1 MNSSLIFWTSL
12 VTAAL
17 GLAASSGIVA
27 LRAREE
33 ARFRRDLAV
42 YALRFPRGMEPLAVV
57 ALLTGLSGLSA
68 PWWRRAWA
76 VRGVV
81 IEVSATAAG
90 IVHHLLVPRV
100 DTAVVLSA
108 IRAALP
114 DVAVTEDQQYEAP
127 RLARAESLGLS
138 TLRRPLEVSRP
149 EMISTAIL
157 ASLQPLAAGE
167 RLVMQWALMPA
178 RPTRPVVEST
188 GHGSAGFI
196 GQLVERLVSGPPVST
211 AAAKEL
217 RAKQSGGA
225 MFVSSCRIGATA
237 RTSARAG
244 QLLGRVNAALHTA
257 HAPGVSF
264 YRRRLGRSRVAG
276 EMAAHRLPVVTF
288 PLVLN
293 ASELAALIAFPLGDV
308 MVPGLRL
315 GGTRQLAPS
324 ADIPV
329 GPRVVAWSTFPGA
342 QRPLALSVTDSLRHL
357 HLVGPT
363 GSGKSTLLLSMIT
376 GDMQAGRGVVVL
388 DPKGDLVTDVLNR
401 VPENRRNDVVV
412 LDPADEERPV
422 GLNLLSGSHRAP
434 ELAADQIV
442 GIFHQLYKAF
452 WGPRTQDI
460 LHAAL
465 LTLAAEPGMTLT
477 EVPLILT
484 DANFRRRLV
493 AKVDDPVALG
503 PFWASYEAWSD
514 AERAQAIGPVMN
526 KLRAFLMRR
535 RVRNVLGQAAP
546 RLDLGEALAR
556 KRIVLVPLTKGV
568 LGEEAAAL
576 VGSLVVARVWQAV
589 QGRATLPADR
599 RPATFMYIDEFQ
611 DYLNL
616 PMGVADV
623 LAQARGLGMG
633 LTLAHQHLGQLPN
646 DLREAVLANAR
657 SRVLFQV
664 AASDAGRLA
673 KELSPY
679 LGAADLQGLG
689 AYEVVVSL
697 SAGSRVAPPATAVTL
712 PPPPATGQAEVVRA
726 ASRERFGRDRDEVE
740 AAIRRR
746 HEGRRPAGAV
756 GRREVSE

>member
-1 MNSSLIFWTSL
+1 MNSLIFWLSL
-12 VTAAL
+12 VMAAL
-17 GLAASSGIVA
+17 GLAASSGVVV
-27 LRAREE
+27 LRTRDE
-33 ARFRRDLAV
+33 ARWRGDLVV
-42 YALRFPRGMEPLAVV
+42 YALRFPRGVEPLAVV
-57 ALLTGLSGLSA
+57 ALLTGLSGLAA
-68 PWWRRAWA
+68 PWWRRVWA
-76 VRGVV
+76 VRGVM
-81 IEVSATAAG
+81 IETSATVAG
-90 IVHHLLVPRV
+90 IAHHLLVPRASS
-100 DTAVVLSA
+100 AVVLAA

-114 DVAVTEDQQYEAP
+114 DVAVTEDAGYKAP
-127 RLARAESLGLS
+127 KPTRAVSLGLS
-138 TLRRPLEVSRP
+138 SLRRPLETSRP

-157 ASLQPLAAGE
+157 ASLQPLASGE
-167 RLVMQWALMPA
+167 RVVMQWVVMPA
-178 RPTRPVVEST
+178 RPARPVVE
-188 GHGSAGFI
+188 GARHGSAGFI
-196 GQLVERLVSGPPVST
+196 GQMVERLVSGPVLDG
-211 AAAKEL
+211 AAVKEL
-217 RAKQSGGA
+217 RAKQAGA
-225 MFVSSCRIGATA
+225 MFVSSCRIGAAA
-237 RTSARAG
+237 RTPERAG
-244 QLLGRVNAALHTA
+244 QLIGRVNAAMHTA
-257 HAPGVSF
+257 HAPGVSL
-264 YRRRLGRSRVAG
+264 YRRQVGRRRVARA
-276 EMAAHRLPVVTF
+276 MSAHRLPVVTF

-293 ASELAALIAFPLGDV
+293 AQELSALVAFPLGDV
-308 MVPGLRL
+308 MLPGLRL

-324 ADIPV
+324 SDIPM
-329 GPRVVAWSTFPGA
+329 GPRIVARSTFPGA
-342 QRPLALSVTDSLRHL
+342 ERPLGLSVTDSLRHL

-363 GSGKSTLLLSMIT
+363 GTGKSTLLLNLIT
-376 GDMQAGRGVVVL
+376 QDMNAGRGVVVL
-388 DPKGDLVTDVLNR
+388 DPKGDLVTDVLDR
-401 VPENRRNDVVV
+401 VPENRSDQVVI

-546 RLDLGEALAR
+546 RLDLGEALAHR
-556 KRIVLVPLTKGV
+556 RIVLVPLTKGV

-589 QGRATLPADR
+589 QGRATIPADR
-599 RPATFMYIDEFQ
+599 RPTTFMYIDEFQ

-657 SRVLFQV
+657 SRVVFQ
-664 AASDAGRLA
+664 AASADAGRLA
-673 KELSPY
+673 KELAPY
-679 LGAADLQGLG
+679 LGASDLQGLG

-697 SAGSRVAPPATAVTL
+697 SAGARVAPPATGMTM
-712 PPPPATGQAEVVRA
+712 PPSPASGRADLVRA
-726 ASRERFGRDRDEVE
+726 ASRERWGRDRDEVE
-740 AAIRRR
+740 ATIRAR
-746 HEGRRPAGAV
+746 HEGRRPSGRV

>member
-1 MNSSLIFWTSL
+1 MNSSLIFWTAW
-12 VTAAL
+12 VAVAL
-17 GLAASSGIVA
+17 GLAASSGVLV
-27 LRAREE
+27 LRTREE
-33 ARFRRDLAV
+33 ARWRGDLVV

-57 ALLTGLSGLSA
+57 AMLTGLSGLAA

-76 VRGVV
+76 VRGVM
-81 IEVSATAAG
+81 IETSATVAG
-90 IVHHLLVPRV
+90 IAHHLLIPRV
-100 DTAVVLSA
+100 DSAVVLAA
-108 IRAALP
+108 IRAAMP
-114 DVAVTEDQQYEAP
+114 DVAVTEDRDYEP
-127 RLARAESLGLS
+127 PEPTRAVALGLS
-138 TLRRPLEVSRP
+138 SLRRPLETSRP

-157 ASLQPLAAGE
+157 ASLQPLATGE
-167 RLVMQWALMPA
+167 RVVMQWAVMPA
-178 RPTRPVVEST
+178 RPPRPVVES
-188 GHGSAGFI
+188 GPRSAGFI
-196 GQLVERLVSGPPVST
+196 GQVVERLVSGPVLDG
-211 AAAKEL
+211 AAVKEL
-217 RAKQSGGA
+217 RAKQAGA

-237 RTSARAG
+237 RTQGRAG
-244 QLLGRVNAALHTA
+244 QLIGRVNAATHTA
-257 HAPGVSF
+257 HAPGVSL
-264 YRRRLGRSRVAG
+264 YRRQLGRRRVARN
-276 EMAAHRLPVVTF
+276 MSAHRLPVVTF

-308 MVPGLRL
+308 MLPGLRL

-324 ADIPV
+324 SDIPM
-329 GPRVVAWSTFPGA
+329 GPRIVARSTFPGA
-342 QRPLALSVTDSLRHL
+342 ERPLGLSVTDSLRHL

-363 GSGKSTLLLSMIT
+363 GTGKSTLLLNLIT
-376 GDMQAGRGVVVL
+376 QDMNAGRGVVVL
-388 DPKGDLVTDVLNR
+388 DPKGDLIADILDR
-401 VPENRRNDVVV
+401 VPENRRDQVVI

-484 DANFRRRLV
+484 NANFRRRLV

-535 RVRNVLGQAAP
+535 RVRNVLGQASP
-546 RLDLGEALAR
+546 RLDLGEALAHR
-556 KRIVLVPLTKGV
+556 RIVLVPLTKGV

-589 QGRATLPADR
+589 QARSTIPADR
-599 RPATFMYIDEFQ
+599 RPTTFMYIDEFQ

-646 DLREAVLANAR
+646 DLREAILANAR
-657 SRVLFQV
+657 SRVIFQ
-664 AASDAGRLA
+664 AASADAGRLA
-673 KELSPY
+673 KELSPH
-679 LGAADLQGLG
+679 LGASDLQGLG

-697 SAGSRVAPPATAVTL
+697 SAGARVAPPATGMTM
-712 PPPPATGQAEVVRA
+712 PPSTASGQAAAVRA
-726 ASRERFGRDRDEVE
+726 ASRERWGRDRDEVE
-740 AAIRRR
+740 AAIRAR
-746 HEGRRPAGAV
+746 HEGRRPTGRV
-756 GRREVSE
+756 GRREVTE